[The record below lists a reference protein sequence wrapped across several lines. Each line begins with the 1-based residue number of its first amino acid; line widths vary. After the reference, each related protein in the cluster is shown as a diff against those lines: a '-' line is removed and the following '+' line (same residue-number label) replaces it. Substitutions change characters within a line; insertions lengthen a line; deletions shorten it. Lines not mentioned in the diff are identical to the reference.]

1 MDRRTAQQELLRRYA
16 ELLDD
21 VQAFA
26 CALETPL
33 VPSVWVNPLKTT
45 VERFLAYC
53 HRAGIAA
60 EPIPW
65 YPGGFRLRNCS
76 RPGATLPFVA
86 GWYYVQEEIAMA
98 AVLALDPQP
107 GERIVDLC
115 AAPGGKTAQTAL
127 RVGPEGMVI
136 ANELQMERLSA
147 LRTTIDRL
155 GLLNVVVTW
164 ADGRTLPLPS
174 AHWDR
179 VLVDAPC
186 TGEGTLRK
194 RTQSW
199 YGTDER
205 FRRHCMAVQRRLLR
219 HALLLVR
226 PGGIVLYSTCTFAPE
241 ENEQVLDEV
250 LGDYGS
256 IEPFDI
262 PQLRATPGVR
272 QWRGRSFR
280 SDVEHARRFWPH
292 HNDTGGFFIA
302 RIRRTELPIPE
313 EPSKLSLPKR
323 AQLQPAQRFDGIEW
337 FCQRFGVEPELF
349 APYRFWMRGQ
359 EKLWMATAAAAP
371 PETFP
376 AESIGIPLLSYKQ
389 RQIKPKTV
397 ALQYLG
403 RFLRRNVVELPDEEA
418 ALRFVNGQ
426 SQNLSTAEVE
436 PGFVHVRYREFELG
450 CGIYA
455 RGQLHSQIPKSL
467 LTGVGREDGAE

>member
-1 MDRRTAQQELLRRYA
+1 M
-16 ELLDD
+16 
-21 VQAFA
+21 
-26 CALETPL
+26 
-33 VPSVWVNPLKTT
+33 
-45 VERFLAYC
+45 
-53 HRAGIAA
+53 
-60 EPIPW
+60 
-65 YPGGFRLRNCS
+65 
-76 RPGATLPFVA
+76 
-86 GWYYVQEEIAMA
+86 
-98 AVLALDPQP
+98 
-107 GERIVDLC
+107 
-115 AAPGGKTAQTAL
+115 
-127 RVGPEGMVI
+127 
-136 ANELQMERLSA
+136 
-147 LRTTIDRL
+147 
-155 GLLNVVVTW
+155 
-164 ADGRTLPLPS
+164 
-174 AHWDR
+174 
-179 VLVDAPC
+179 
-186 TGEGTLRK
+186 
-194 RTQSW
+194 
-199 YGTDER
+199 
-205 FRRHCMAVQRRLLR
+205 
-219 HALLLVR
+219 
-226 PGGIVLYSTCTFAPE
+226 
-241 ENEQVLDEV
+241 QVLDEV

-323 AQLQPAQRFDGIEW
+323 AQLQPAQRLDGIEW